1 LSKCNV
7 DRILLEA
14 VDESLSSL
22 GESSKQSIYFYL
34 DSSFNIKKQEIPN
47 KVEAFVDA
55 LEKIFG
61 LGADF
66 IESLIMK
73 RLAEKIE
80 LDSKW
85 RFPKELKLV
94 EYVNVAKQNFLKER
108 DSDKIE
114 METVQCNQL
123 ENES

>member
-1 LSKCNV
+1 MSKCNV

-22 GESSKQSIYFYL
+22 GESSKQSIYFHL
-34 DSSFNIKKQEIPN
+34 DNSFNIKKQEIPN
-47 KVEAFVDA
+47 KVEAFEDA

-61 LGADF
+61 LGASF

-85 RFPKELKLV
+85 RPKELTLAQ
-94 EYVNVAKQNFLKER
+94 YVNVAKQSFLKER
-108 DSDKIE
+108 DGGKME

>member
-1 LSKCNV
+1 MSKCNV

-22 GESSKQSIYFYL
+22 GESSKQSIYFHL
-34 DSSFNIKKQEIPN
+34 DNSFNIKKQEIPN

-66 IESLIMK
+66 IESLILK

-85 RFPKELKLV
+85 RPKELTLA
-94 EYVNVAKQNFLKER
+94 EYVNVAKQSFLKER
-108 DSDKIE
+108 NADKIE
-114 METVQCNQL
+114 METVQCDQL

>member
-1 LSKCNV
+1 MSKCNV

-22 GESSKQSIYFYL
+22 GESSKQSIYFHL
-34 DSSFNIKKQEIPN
+34 DNSFNIKKQEIPN

-66 IESLIMK
+66 IESLILK

-85 RFPKELKLV
+85 RFPKELTLA
-94 EYVNVAKQNFLKER
+94 EYVNMAKKSFLKER
-108 DSDKIE
+108 DADKIE
-114 METVQCNQL
+114 METVQCDQL

>member
-1 LSKCNV
+1 
-7 DRILLEA
+7 
-14 VDESLSSL
+14 L

-47 KVEAFVDA
+47 KVEAFVNA

-85 RFPKELKLV
+85 RFPKELKLA
-94 EYVNVAKQNFLKER
+94 EYVNVAKQSFLKER
-108 DSDKIE
+108 EADKIE
-114 METVQCNQL
+114 MGTDQCDQL